1 MRNYEEVLNEIN
13 IAALAAGITM
23 LSVPVDCRIPCR
35 GILILLFVLEVISFI
50 EKHTKKKEITK

>member
-1 MRNYEEVLNEIN
+1 MRDYEEILNEIS

-50 EKHTKKKEITK
+50 EKHTKRR